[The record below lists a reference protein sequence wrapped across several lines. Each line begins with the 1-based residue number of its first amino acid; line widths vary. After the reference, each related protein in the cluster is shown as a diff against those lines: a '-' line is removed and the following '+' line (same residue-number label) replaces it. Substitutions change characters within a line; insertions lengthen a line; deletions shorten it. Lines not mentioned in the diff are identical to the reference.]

1 VQEVERKVGK
11 MLDLV
16 RSSTYN
22 PRTKRF
28 FGFSDTWSP
37 DPLHWR
43 KDLWEQ
49 ADPGHSPDSWDDI
62 LRAGPKLKAL
72 GHPVGIGLSQDLDA
86 NMALMSLMHSFGGYL
101 QTEDAKVAVNSKE
114 TVEAVKFGSELYRT
128 SMPKDVLSWDAR
140 SNNEYLL
147 AGTGSLILN
156 AVSALRTIEQT
167 KPDLAANISL
177 AKMPKGPVQRLGLEH
192 VLGNYVI
199 WKFAKNQEAA
209 KQFLVD
215 LAVGYREAFVQ
226 SRSYNFP
233 SFPGSVPDLTTLI
246 RNDKTSKPPDKL
258 AVMADAPSWSTNV
271 GHPGTTNAAVDD
283 VFYKYLVPQMFAQ
296 AATGRMTAEES
307 VKATETQMKAIFDG
321 WRSRNKI

>member
-1 VQEVERKVGK
+1 
-11 MLDLV
+11 M
-16 RSSTYN
+16 
-22 PRTKRF
+22 
-28 FGFSDTWSP
+28 
-37 DPLHWR
+37 
-43 KDLWEQ
+43 
-49 ADPGHSPDSWDDI
+49 I
-62 LRAGPKLKAL
+62 
-72 GHPVGIGLSQDLDA
+72 
-86 NMALMSLMHSFGGYL
+86 
-101 QTEDAKVAVNSKE
+101 
-114 TVEAVKFGSELYRT
+114 EAVKFGSELYRT

-192 VLGNYVI
+192 VMGNYVI
-199 WKFAKNQEAA
+199 WKFAKNQETA

-226 SRSYNFP
+226 SQSYNFP
-233 SFPGSVPDLTTLI
+233 SYPGSVPDLNTLI
-246 RNDKTSKPPDKL
+246 RSDKTSKPPDKL
-258 AVMADAPSWSTNV
+258 AVMADAPTWSTNV

-283 VFYKYLVPQMFAQ
+283 VFYKYLIPQMFAQ

-307 VKATETQMKAIFDG
+307 VKATETQMKTIFDS
-321 WRSRNKI
+321 WRSKNKI